1 MTTYETLSLL
11 LQLSGGWIA
20 AISVLLSVTLFLVK
34 KEVIVFPRQSVD
46 NYSFSLG

>member
-20 AISVLLSVTLFLVK
+20 AISVLLSVIFFLSK
-34 KEVIVFPRQSVD
+34 KK
-46 NYSFSLG
+46 